1 MLERK
6 KFPKHGYYFKV
17 LMQAQKEKKT
27 SFTYKGRIFLAVKS
41 KNNLF
46 FYKEYKFKL

>member
-1 MLERK
+1 MLEKK
-6 KFPKHGYYFKV
+6 KFPRGYYFKK
-17 LMQAQKEKKT
+17 LLQAQKEEKP
-27 SFTYKGRIFLAVKS
+27 SFTYKGRLFLAVKC